1 LRDLLSHNAGPRARA
16 GVASLSHRHRMMA
29 GEARAGAAHLAAR
42 PRLQRF
48 LISGIRPRRSAA
60 AALCF
65 AGAAVRAAIPHEE
78 KLEHVPMKTSRR
90 SFLIT
95 SVGAVSALALSSRE
109 AFAAPM
115 LAETD
120 PTAAALGYKADATKV
135 DKSKFPKYA
144 AGQDCAACSMYQG
157 KKGSTS
163 AACVAFP
170 GKDVA
175 AKGWCSAFSK
185 MA

>member
-1 LRDLLSHNAGPRARA
+1 
-16 GVASLSHRHRMMA
+16 
-29 GEARAGAAHLAAR
+29 
-42 PRLQRF
+42 
-48 LISGIRPRRSAA
+48 
-60 AALCF
+60 
-65 AGAAVRAAIPHEE
+65 
-78 KLEHVPMKTSRR
+78 MKTSRR

-157 KKGSTS
+157 KKRSTS